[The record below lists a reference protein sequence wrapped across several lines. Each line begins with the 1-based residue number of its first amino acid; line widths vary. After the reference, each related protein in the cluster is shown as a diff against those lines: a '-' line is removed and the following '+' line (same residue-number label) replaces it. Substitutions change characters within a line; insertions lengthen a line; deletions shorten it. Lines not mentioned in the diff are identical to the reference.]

1 MRLQNTYRELNFDQ
15 RVTIDTISETE
26 ITITSL
32 TQMNTKYGMKT
43 AAIMNDNRWF
53 YLTPSLENLTKLRLP
68 VTGWINKK
76 TSKAGNE
83 YWNFQI
89 SYDNDTI
96 VPMSSLEGTII
107 KITGMKLVNTK
118 YGERNLI
125 TLSTGNKC
133 FTSWTYLYKDFKDKL
148 ETLEIDP
155 LIVKVIKKKSK
166 DGAVTYLSYRDLT
179 DEEYDELSDII
190 ADGDLPF

>member
-1 MRLQNTYRELNFDQ
+1 MRLQNTYRELDFEN
-15 RVTIDTISETE
+15 RVAINTISETE

-32 TQMNTKYGMKT
+32 TKMNTKYGMKT
-43 AAIMNDNRWF
+43 VAIMNDNRWF

-89 SYDNDTI
+89 SYDNDNIVTI
-96 VPMSSLEGTII
+96 SSLEGTII
-107 KITGMKLVNTK
+107 KITDMKLVTTK

-133 FTSWTYLYKDFKDKL
+133 FTSWTYLYNDFKDNLEAL
-148 ETLEIDP
+148 ETDP
-155 LIVKVIKKKSK
+155 LVVKVIKKKTKS
-166 DGAVTYLSYRDLT
+166 GTSYISYRDLT
-179 DEEYDELSDII
+179 DEEYDELSDLI